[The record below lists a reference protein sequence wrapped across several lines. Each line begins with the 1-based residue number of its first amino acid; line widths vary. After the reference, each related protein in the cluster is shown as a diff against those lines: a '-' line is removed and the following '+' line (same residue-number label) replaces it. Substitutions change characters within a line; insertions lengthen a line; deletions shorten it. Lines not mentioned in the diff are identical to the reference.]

1 MDKQLFDILDDDSID
16 VGFLPVGMTVDEIRD
31 AVGWIERGALAQ
43 EGIEL
48 AMMETEENADE

>member
-1 MDKQLFDILDDDSID
+1 MSDRLFDILDDDSID

-48 AMMETEENADE
+48 AMMETYDDS